1 MKLWWNIFIKAER
14 TDNMIIESDN
24 TVTII
29 RGISFKSFPIL
40 KKYLVQYNTR
50 TAYYK
55 EQYEEEMDEGLWDI
69 YVFKGIRS
77 LQPNISFI
85 KSEKSNE
92 RTYSRIYVGI
102 DWLMNKVKEDDALLA
117 EVFILKMNGFKD

>member
-14 TDNMIIESDN
+14 TDNMNIESNN

-50 TAYYK
+50 TDYYK

-69 YVFKGIRS
+69 WVSKGIRD
-77 LQPNISFI
+77 LQPNISFF

-92 RTYSRIYVGI
+92 RIYSRIYVSF
-102 DWLMNKVKEDDALLA
+102 DWIIEKAKEDDALLA
-117 EVFILKMNGFKD
+117 EVFILKMNGF

>member
-14 TDNMIIESDN
+14 TDNMNIESDN

-50 TAYYK
+50 TDYYK

-69 YVFKGIRS
+69 WVSKGIRD
-77 LQPNISFI
+77 LQPNISFF

-92 RTYSRIYVGI
+92 RIYSRIYVSI
-102 DWLMNKVKEDDALLA
+102 DWVIEKAKEDDALLA

>member
-1 MKLWWNIFIKAER
+1 MN
-14 TDNMIIESDN
+14 IESNN
-24 TVTII
+24 TATII

-50 TAYYK
+50 TDYYK

-69 YVFKGIRS
+69 WVSKGIRN
-77 LQPNISFI
+77 LEPNISFF

-92 RTYSRIYVGI
+92 RIYSRIYVSF
-102 DWLMNKVKEDDALLA
+102 DWIIEKAKEDDALLA

>member
-1 MKLWWNIFIKAER
+1 MN
-14 TDNMIIESDN
+14 IESNN

-29 RGISFKSFPIL
+29 RGISFKSFPVL

-50 TAYYK
+50 TDYYK

-69 YVFKGIRS
+69 WVSKGTRD
-77 LQPNISFI
+77 LQPNISFF

-92 RTYSRIYVGI
+92 RIYSRIYVSF
-102 DWLMNKVKEDDALLA
+102 DWIIEKAKEDDALLA
-117 EVFILKMNGFKD
+117 EVFILKMNGF